1 MQQDTEAIDAQLR
14 DKVWTYAQRAVVLLV
29 FFLGGV
35 LMGYR
40 LWGQATQLQER
51 VDELTERNQS
61 LIKERDTERSK
72 VALIERDKKELE
84 KRLQE
89 AKSAAAAAAAA
100 APQEPAPAAADQ
112 PS

>member
-1 MQQDTEAIDAQLR
+1 
-14 DKVWTYAQRAVVLLV
+14 
-29 FFLGGV
+29 
-35 LMGYR
+35 MGYR